1 MNNLQKQVVNIC
13 EKLFS
18 LVVKATVYSKIRYQS
33 TPLDWQNYFKYLSSI
48 YLSIYYIYH
57 LSIYLSLIYL
67 LSSTHPFFW
76 QFLML
81 MNMEMKREMYS
92 HRLLLEIRI
101 VTSFLE
107 SHLAMTIKTSDLA
120 SLPWILFHS

>member
-48 YLSIYYIYH
+48 YLSTIFIIYLPITY
-57 LSIYLSLIYL
+57 LSIIIY
-67 LSSTHPFFW
+67 SSI
-76 QFLML
+76 FLAVS
-81 MNMEMKREMYS
+81 NVNEYGDEEGNVFS
-92 HRLLLEIRI
+92 
-101 VTSFLE
+101 
-107 SHLAMTIKTSDLA
+107 
-120 SLPWILFHS
+120 